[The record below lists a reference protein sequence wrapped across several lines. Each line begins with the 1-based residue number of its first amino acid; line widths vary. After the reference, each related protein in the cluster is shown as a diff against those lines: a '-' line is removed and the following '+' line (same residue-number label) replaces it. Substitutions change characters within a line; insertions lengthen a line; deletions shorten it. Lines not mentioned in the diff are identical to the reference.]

1 MFDKIIDLISKE
13 KNIIIFGDLVLDKY
27 VEITSSRL
35 SSETIIPVMKSEKK
49 YSFLGCAGNVAKI
62 INEFN
67 CNVFLI
73 SIIGKNFKTITN
85 ICVEENINIDY
96 SIINKDVKQSKK
108 RYIHNN
114 QQYFRIDNCDNID
127 YKKYKTQIEDN
138 FKNCIQ
144 KNNIDMIVIPDYN
157 LGFCNDLSN
166 IIKIAKENNIKI
178 VIDPHGNDILK
189 YKGCNLFKPNKKE
202 LQQLTNIIIK
212 NNDDLIKSAEK
223 IINQIDCETII
234 TTLGSD
240 GIFIYEK
247 NGYSNVIPTKKI
259 NFIDVCG
266 AGDTINS
273 IISLG
278 LISKLSTQD
287 ICKIANI
294 FASIFIKKIGTSK
307 IYFYEILNVIE
318 KPIEIK
324 LNSLTK
330 LTKFLKKYKDFKIG
344 VTPGCFDIFHS
355 GHLELL
361 KFAKKNC
368 DLLIVLLNS
377 DKSIKKLKGNNRP
390 INSLEHRKNLL
401 MQLNFIDLIVV
412 FDEKDVDPILEKIYF
427 NILFKGGDYKI
438 EELKKKF
445 PNINLMISKHEE
457 NISTSLIVDKSKDFN

>member
-1 MFDKIIDLISKE
+1 MFDKIIDLISNE

-35 SSETIIPVMKSEKK
+35 SSETIIPVMKPEKK

-73 SIIGKNFKTITN
+73 SIIGKNLKTIEN

-96 SIINKDVKQSKK
+96 SIINKDVNQSKK

-127 YKKYKTQIEDN
+127 YQKYKIQIEDN

-144 KNNIDMIVIPDYN
+144 KNNIDMIIIPDYN
-157 LGFCNDLSN
+157 LGLCDDLSN
-166 IIKIAKENNIKI
+166 IIEIAKENNIKI
-178 VIDPHGNDILK
+178 VIDPHGNDIMK

-202 LQQLTNIIIK
+202 LQQLTNINID
-212 NNDDLIKSAEK
+212 NNNDLIKSAEK
-223 IINQIDCETII
+223 IINVIDCDII
-234 TTLGSD
+234 VTTLGSE

-247 NGYSNVIPTKKI
+247 NGCSNIIPTKKI
-259 NFIDVCG
+259 DFIDVCG

-278 LISKLSTQD
+278 LISELSIED
-287 ICKIANI
+287 VCKIANI

-307 IYFYEILNVIE
+307 MYFYEILNVLE

-324 LNSLTK
+324 LDKVIK
-330 LTKFLKKYKDFKIG
+330 LTHFLKKYKDFKIG

-368 DLLIVLLNS
+368 DLLIVFINS
-377 DKSIKKLKGNNRP
+377 DKSIKELKGKSRP
-390 INSLEHRKNLL
+390 INKLEHRKNLL

-427 NILFKGGDYKI
+427 NIFFKGGDYKI
-438 EELKKKF
+438 EELKQKF
-445 PNINLMISKHEE
+445 PNINIMISRHEE
-457 NISTSLIVDKSKDFN
+457 NISTSIIVNKSKDFH